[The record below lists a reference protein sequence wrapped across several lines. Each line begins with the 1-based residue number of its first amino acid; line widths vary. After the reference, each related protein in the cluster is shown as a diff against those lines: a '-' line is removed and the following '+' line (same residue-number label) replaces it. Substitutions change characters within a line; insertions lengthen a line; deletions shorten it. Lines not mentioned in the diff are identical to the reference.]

1 VAVQNSCL
9 LSTVENSIRHYPV
22 QHCPHKPTAST
33 HTILMV
39 VDNRL
44 LELGIQVARVEGL
57 RRWRRRDKVPK
68 GLV

>member
-1 VAVQNSCL
+1 
-9 LSTVENSIRHYPV
+9 
-22 QHCPHKPTAST
+22 
-33 HTILMV
+33 MV